1 MPNRLLFLLLI
12 FSQTI
17 LFSQDYNILDFG
29 AKPDGKTLN
38 TKAIQSAID
47 IATKNGGGRVLIP
60 KGKYLTGAFIL
71 KTGTDLHL
79 QKDAIILGSTNPK
92 HYFNLNRWKALV
104 LSDNQNNISI
114 TGYGEING
122 QGRELALHIDSLF
135 YAGQIDSAEYNF
147 VEKRPKYYL
156 RPQLIEFVSCKSIAI
171 KNVTLRNAACWV
183 QTYDKCENIVIDSVR
198 IESDAYWNND
208 GIDIQDCKNVRI
220 TNCFVNSADDGI
232 CIKSQ
237 YEDYMCDSI
246 YISNCSVRSSASAV
260 KFGTVSHGGFKNVVI
275 KNIKIYDTFR
285 SAIAIEVV
293 DGAVLEN
300 ILIDSITAVNT
311 GNAIFIR
318 LSERSKKKKMGVLK
332 NVIIKNV
339 KVEVAFE
346 RPDYKYE
353 MRGPALPFFHNIFPS

>member
-114 TGYGEING
+114 TGYGEINE
-122 QGRELALHIDSLF
+122 QGRELALH
-135 YAGQIDSAEYNF
+135 
-147 VEKRPKYYL
+147 RL
-156 RPQLIEFVSCKSIAI
+156 R
-171 KNVTLRNAACWV
+171 
-183 QTYDKCENIVIDSVR
+183 
-198 IESDAYWNND
+198 
-208 GIDIQDCKNVRI
+208 
-220 TNCFVNSADDGI
+220 
-232 CIKSQ
+232 
-237 YEDYMCDSI
+237 
-246 YISNCSVRSSASAV
+246 
-260 KFGTVSHGGFKNVVI
+260 
-275 KNIKIYDTFR
+275 
-285 SAIAIEVV
+285 
-293 DGAVLEN
+293 
-300 ILIDSITAVNT
+300 
-311 GNAIFIR
+311 
-318 LSERSKKKKMGVLK
+318 LK
-332 NVIIKNV
+332 
-339 KVEVAFE
+339 
-346 RPDYKYE
+346 
-353 MRGPALPFFHNIFPS
+353 